1 MKKTI
6 GILAHVDAG
15 KTTFSEQLL
24 YNTHRIRTRGRVDE
38 KNTVLDSH
46 EIERKRGI
54 TIFSGQSSFEYK
66 DNTYYLVDT
75 PGHVDFSPETER
87 AISVMDYAVVLLS
100 SVEGIQ
106 AHTQTLWGLLE
117 HYRVPVFF
125 FLNKTDRQGANPE
138 GVIADMQAEFS
149 ERCVDVSRLPE
160 DREAVLEAVAPFDD
174 VLLEAFLEEN
184 MDADMWSERMGEMI
198 RRRQLFPCFLGSALQ
213 NKGIDAFLEV
223 FDTLTST
230 EYESK
235 EKQPFWGRVYR
246 VSHDSRGGR
255 VAFLKICQGTL
266 HAKEEIAFANQNGET
281 EWAKVDELR
290 VYSGDKYE
298 TVKEASAGE
307 LCAAVGLSGVH
318 AGDRI
323 GAGAQ
328 KGMLISEPMLSA
340 GVQAEDGIQEK
351 KVLEAFRT
359 LEDEEPML
367 CVESGRTGIR
377 VRVMGKIQLE
387 VLEELI
393 PRRFGFAVS
402 FGKCKILYKETIRG
416 SVVGSGHFEPLR
428 HYAEVHLRLSQGE
441 AGSGIVFDSVC
452 PLDVLERSYQH
463 LVRTHVFEKEHKGV
477 LTGAPLTDV
486 RITLLVGRA
495 HLKHTEGGDFR
506 EAVYRAVRH
515 GLMQAESVLLEPYYD
530 MKLTVPSEYA
540 GRVLSDIQRM
550 HGVFDVPQTIGEST
564 QITASV
570 PASECMEYPRELSVL
585 TGAKARIQMRS
596 GGYKPCHN
604 ADEVIAAAGY
614 DAERDVENTPDSV
627 FCSHGSGFPVKWNEA
642 AGYMHCEIK

>member
-46 EIERKRGI
+46 EIEKKRGI
-54 TIFSGQSSFEYK
+54 TIFSGQSSFQYK

-125 FLNKTDRQGANPE
+125 FLNKTDRQGADPE
-138 GVIADMQAEFS
+138 GVITDMQADFS
-149 ERCVDVSRLPE
+149 ERCVDFSKFLE
-160 DREAVLEAVAPFDD
+160 DREAVFEAVAPFDD

-184 MDADMWSERMGEMI
+184 MDADMWSARMGEMV
-198 RRRQLFPCFLGSALQ
+198 RDRQLFPCFLGSALQ
-213 NKGIDAFLEV
+213 NEGIDIFLEG

-230 EYESK
+230 EYEK
-235 EKQPFWGRVYR
+235 TETEPFWGRVYR
-246 VSHDSRGGR
+246 VSHDSRGAR
-255 VAFLKICQGTL
+255 VAFLKICEGVL
-266 HAKEEIAFANQNGET
+266 RAKDEIPFATKNGELGQ
-281 EWAKVDELR
+281 AKVDELR
-290 VYSGDKYE
+290 IYSGGKYE
-298 TVKEASAGE
+298 TVKEAAAGE

-323 GAGAQ
+323 GAGAE
-328 KGMLISEPMLSA
+328 KGMPVSEPMLSA
-340 GVQAEDGIQEK
+340 GVQAEDGVQEK
-351 KVLEAFRT
+351 EILEAFRV
-359 LEDEEPML
+359 LEDEEPLL
-367 CVESGRTGIR
+367 CVEGDRTGVR

-393 PRRFGFAVS
+393 LQRFGFAVS
-402 FGKCKILYKETIRG
+402 FEKCKILYKETIRG

-428 HYAEVHLRLSQGE
+428 HYAEVHLRLSQGA
-441 AGSGIVFDSVC
+441 AGSGIAFNSAC
-452 PLDVLERSYQH
+452 PLDVLEKSYQH
-463 LVRTHVFEKEHKGV
+463 LVRTHVFEKEHRGV
-477 LTGAPLTDV
+477 LIGAPLTDV
-486 RITLLVGRA
+486 TVTLLVGRA

-506 EAVYRAVRH
+506 EAVYRAVRQ
-515 GLMQAESVLLEPYYD
+515 GLMQAQSVLLEPYYA
-530 MKLTVPSEYA
+530 MKLTVPSEYT

-550 HGVFDVPQTIGEST
+550 HGVFDVPQTLGENT

-570 PASECMEYPRELSVL
+570 PVSECMEYPRELSVL
-585 TGAKARIQMRS
+585 TGAKARIQMQN
-596 GGYKPCHN
+596 GGYRACHN
-604 ADEVIAAAGY
+604 AEEVIEAAGY

-627 FCSHGSGFPVKWNEA
+627 FCSHGSGFPVKWNEVE
-642 AGYMHCEIK
+642 GYMHCEIS